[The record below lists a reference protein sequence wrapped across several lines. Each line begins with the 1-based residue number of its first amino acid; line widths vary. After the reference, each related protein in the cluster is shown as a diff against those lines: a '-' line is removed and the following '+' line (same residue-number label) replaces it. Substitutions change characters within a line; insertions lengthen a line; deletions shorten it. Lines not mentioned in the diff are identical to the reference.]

1 MTTGTDLVKSAL
13 RKIGAHSI
21 AAPAAPETIPE
32 GRVIL
37 NAMLQSWLSRNI
49 DLGIVPID
57 APGEEVGEPADA
69 TNAIVYNLA
78 ILLAPD
84 FDNGKEV
91 VSGTLAMIA
100 RREFQIVSTLFNT
113 TTIEPKVVSSTL
125 PKGQGNKQSFGNF
138 PIFFQEGE
146 TIDG

>member
-21 AAPAAPETIPE
+21 AAPAAPETITE
-32 GRVIL
+32 GRDTL

-49 DLGIVPID
+49 NLGIVPLD
-57 APGEEVGEPADA
+57 AVGEEVGEPADA
-69 TNAIVYNLA
+69 TNAIVFNLA
-78 ILLAPD
+78 MLLAPD

-91 VSGTLAMIA
+91 VSNSLAMNA
-100 RREFQIVSTLFNT
+100 RKEFQIISTLYNT
-113 TTIEPKVVSSTL
+113 TTIEAKVVSSTL

-138 PIFFQEGE
+138 PIFYQVGE